1 MGSEMCI
8 RDRLT
13 GEHGFT
19 QTFFSNARIPASGL
33 MGSEGEGWKIAM
45 RTLEYERGARAGQAG
60 GYILTPFDAFEI
72 LELAKN
78 AQRNGAPALDD
89 PVIKDKLME
98 LLIEAQG
105 LKLCSQMARVN
116 PLSNDY
122 PHALALS
129 NKLMTTEFVRRA
141 NEFAMMMIGSS
152 SGYYVGDERAV
163 DNGHWSRAYLNA
175 FSATIGGG
183 TSQIQRNIIGEHVLG
198 LPKS

>member
-1 MGSEMCI
+1 MG
-8 RDRLT
+8 
-13 GEHGFT
+13 
-19 QTFFSNARIPASGL
+19 N
-33 MGSEGEGWKIAM
+33 EGDGWKIAM

-72 LELAKN
+72 LELAKR
-78 AQRNGAPALDD
+78 AQRDGAPALED
-89 PVIKDKLME
+89 PVVKDKLVDF
-98 LLIEAQG
+98 LIEAQG
-105 LKLCSQMARVN
+105 LKLCSQRSHID
-116 PLSNDY
+116 PLIGDY

-141 NEFAMMMIGSS
+141 NEFAMAMIGSA
-152 SGYYVGDERAV
+152 SGYYVGDKNAV

-198 LPKS
+198 LPKG